1 MNITT
6 FLIIAVF
13 LLIVALMVSDK
24 INAVAALPLMAVS
37 LCLIVGVPIKTIIN
51 DVVGAGMSGLSSAIF
66 STLVAA
72 VLGEVIRKTGI
83 AEKLIRSAAELGG
96 DNPYIMA
103 IVCFLACAFCFIGLN
118 GVGAKIM
125 LGLIVFPI
133 MLSVGVPKVIAAFV
147 MLAGTS
153 VGYFMN
159 VARWT
164 FIGNLVGLE
173 ATDPLVK
180 NTAVMLIV
188 PSIIISVILIIIG
201 IKVKGP
207 VFSWAAKRE
216 KSEAGKEIPLYA
228 ILAPVI
234 PLLLVLILKWNV
246 NAALIIGIIYAVLTT
261 QWKNKIRGVLDLI
274 NKSAYDG
281 FANVAVTVLIMLGIG
296 MVLAAA
302 KQELLL
308 TPIQQLLSALVPSSP
323 IPVILLFGVVGPFL
337 TMYRG
342 PLNPWGLGAALIGIL
357 LTTSLPL
364 GLIVTLAWLYDYYV
378 AVNDPTASQVTWAC
392 GYLQI
397 SVGKYTRG
405 TFLVDALFVLAGVI
419 MAVVFFMI

>member
-1 MNITT
+1 MNITII
-6 FLIIAVF
+6 LIIAIFVF
-13 LLIVALMVSDK
+13 IVGLMVSDK

-37 LCLIVGVPIKTIIN
+37 LCLVVQIPLKTIMN
-51 DVVGAGMSGLSSAIF
+51 DVVGGGIAGLSGAIF
-66 STLVAA
+66 STLIAA
-72 VLGEVIRKTGI
+72 ILGEVIRKTGI

-103 IVCFLACAFCFIGLN
+103 VICFLACAFCFVGLS

-164 FIGNLVGLE
+164 FIGNLVGLD

-180 NTAVMLIV
+180 NTAIMVIIPAVIISILLIV
-188 PSIIISVILIIIG
+188 IG

-207 VFSWAAKRE
+207 VFSWAAKQ
-216 KSEAGKEIPLYA
+216 KSTETANVPLYA
-228 ILAPVI
+228 ILAPIV
-234 PLLLVLILKWNV
+234 PLLLVIFLKWDV
-246 NAALIIGIIYAVLTT
+246 NAALVVGILYAILTT
-261 QWKNKIRGVLDLI
+261 QWQNRFRGVLDLI
-274 NKSAYDG
+274 NKSTYDG
-281 FANVAVTVLIMLGIG
+281 FANVSVTIVIMMGIG

-302 KQELLL
+302 KQEALLAPVKTLL
-308 TPIQQLLSALVPSSP
+308 TSMVPTTP
-323 IPVILLFGVVGPFL
+323 IPVILLFGVAGPFL

-357 LTTSLPL
+357 LTTSLPV

-397 SVGKYTRG
+397 SIGKYTRG
-405 TFLVDALFVLAGVI
+405 TFLVDACYVLIGVI

>member
-1 MNITT
+1 MNLTT
-6 FLIIAVF
+6 ILIIAVF
-13 LLIVALMVSDK
+13 VLIVCLMVTDK
-24 INAVAALPLMAVS
+24 INAVVALPLMAIA
-37 LCLIVGVPIKTIIN
+37 LCITVRVPINTIVNDVIGGGIVGL
-51 DVVGAGMSGLSSAIF
+51 SGAIF

-72 VLGEVIRKTGI
+72 ILGEVIRKTGI

-96 DNPYIMA
+96 DNPYVMA
-103 IVCFLACAFCFIGLN
+103 IICFLACAFCFIGLS
-118 GVGAKIM
+118 GAGARIM

-153 VGYFMN
+153 MGYFMN

-173 ATDPLVK
+173 ATDPLIK
-180 NTAVMLIV
+180 NTAIMVIIPAV
-188 PSIIISVILIIIG
+188 IISVLLIVIG

-207 VFSWAAKRE
+207 MFSWAAKRE
-216 KSEAGKEIPLYA
+216 KAEKSNDVPLYA
-228 ILAPVI
+228 IFAPVI
-234 PLLLVLILKWNV
+234 PLFLVMFLKWNV
-246 NAALIIGIIYAVLTT
+246 NAALMVGIVYAVLAT
-261 QWKNKIRGVLDLI
+261 QWKSQFRGVLDLI

-281 FANVAVTVLIMLGIG
+281 FANVAVTIVLMMGIG

-302 KQELLL
+302 KQEALLEPIKALL
-308 TPIQQLLSALVPSSP
+308 TQVVPTSP

-378 AVNDPTASQVTWAC
+378 AVNDPTASQVIWTC

-405 TFLVDALFVLAGVI
+405 TFLIDAVVVLIGVV
-419 MAVVFFMI
+419 MAVAFFMV

>member
-37 LCLIVGVPIKTIIN
+37 LCLIVGVPLKTIMN
-51 DVVGAGMSGLSSAIF
+51 DVVGAGMSGLSGAIF

-180 NTAVMLIV
+180 NTAVMVIV
-188 PSIIISVILIIIG
+188 PSIIISIILIIVG

-207 VFSWAAKRE
+207 IFSWAAKRE
-216 KSEAGKEIPLYA
+216 KSESGKEVPLYA

-246 NAALIIGIIYAVLTT
+246 NAALLIGIIYAVLTT
-261 QWKNKIRGVLDLI
+261 QWKNKFRGVLDLI

-405 TFLVDALFVLAGVI
+405 TFLVDALFVLVGVI